1 MCQEWTQKMPTVYI
15 YREAVESKGKLNDEL
30 LKTDEEKR
38 NFEMNTEG
46 KQMLCFLELGI
57 ELGNCRGR

>member
-15 YREAVESKGKLNDEL
+15 HRETVERKGKLNSEL
-30 LKTDEEKR
+30 LRANVEKR
-38 NFEMNTEG
+38 SCGMNTEG

-57 ELGNCRGR
+57 ELGNYRGR